1 MAQANYVTPVLN
13 QPMDPFLQEQIEEQ
27 RRYKEAQDARRRE
40 ENMQDFLIQ
49 QRLRDQS
56 AQKRL
61 EMELDAR
68 SKAAKRDTRMRRKF
82 QQQDLEDQRKYAAMQ
97 SEQMAGELPMLRE
110 KIQQQQMRL
119 MKMDNNLLISTPQG
133 KQLDKG
139 AYDRTVAFNERFLA
153 TMQGAGI
160 TVQPPGGT
168 RGQIMQSTSG
178 FMNWILSSVPVDQ
191 AQSIASQYQ
200 RAVDSEKQAIKSSP
214 EFANQYMSVNG
225 TLRQLQGREAQ
236 ILKAVQGGGVDY
248 GAYDAGIMSGPTVP
262 AFDPNAST
270 GNQGIIDFF
279 DSEEGPQSIT
289 SGTGVGMYD
298 QAVQDFGVGSGTA
311 LEGIEEMNDVF
322 GQYSTDSSVNQA
334 FQNALDTADQFEDP
348 NEAMGYLEILRER
361 LKESRSAQQTALGGR
376 MQDAQDQGF
385 YDATIQAITP
395 DGQFGRGVRNF
406 MDASTPEDV
415 RSYEQEQMGGYG
427 QADAFIL
434 QKMQE
439 VQNRINQQ
447 PATVQGRG
455 QSGNAL
461 YMGGNPTAPIQ

>member
-40 ENMQDFLIQ
+40 ENMQDFMIQ

-82 QQQDLEDQRKYAAMQ
+82 QKQDLEDQRNYAAMQ

-119 MKMDNNLLISTPQG
+119 MKMENNLLISTPQG
-133 KQLDKG
+133 KQLDKA
-139 AYDRTVAFNERFLA
+139 AYDRTVGFNERFL
-153 TMQGAGI
+153 TSMQGAGI

-168 RGQIMQSTSG
+168 RGQVMQSTSG
-178 FMNWILSSVPVDQ
+178 FMNWLLNAVPADQ
-191 AQSIASQYQ
+191 AQSIASQYT
-200 RAVDSEKQAIKSSP
+200 RAVETEKQAARAMQSDK
-214 EFANQYMSVNG
+214 FMAVQG
-225 TLRQLQGREAQ
+225 TLRQLQQREAQ
-236 ILKAVQGGGVDY
+236 ILKAVQGGGIDY
-248 GAYDAGIMSGPTVP
+248 SAYDAGIMSGPTVP

-270 GNQGIIDFF
+270 GNQGIVDFF

-298 QAVQDFGVGSGTA
+298 QAVTDFGVGSGTA

-322 GQYSTDSSVNQA
+322 GKYSTDSSVNEA

-348 NEAMGYLEILRER
+348 NEAMGYLQMLRER
-361 LKESRSAQQTALGGR
+361 LEESKSAQQKALGER

-385 YDATIQAITP
+385 YDAFI
-395 DGQFGRGVRNF
+395 QFGTSGGDYGPQMRNL
-406 MDASTPEDV
+406 MDASTPDDV
-415 RSYEQEQMGGYG
+415 RAMERGQMNAYG

-439 VQNRINQQ
+439 VQNRMNQQ